1 MVNLLTGNR
10 CSRQLWAIKG
20 VTTEMV
26 GVVILA
32 SLRKLV
38 HIRFDAGIIVG
49 ATPTASNAAGAA
61 AGGFVTG

>member
-1 MVNLLTGNR
+1 MLTENR
-10 CSRQLWAIKG
+10 CGRQLLAMKG

-49 ATPTASNAAGAA
+49 ATPTASIVARAAD
-61 AGGFVTG
+61 GGFGTG